1 MPLEFDEH
9 ARYYHSLEVRI
20 AKLEVAMEHV
30 QDDIRELK
38 DAVRELSRQVN
49 AIRTTD
55 FRIMFGAIIAATLGL
70 AGVMAKGFGWL

>member
-1 MPLEFDEH
+1 
-9 ARYYHSLEVRI
+9 
-20 AKLEVAMEHV
+20 MEHV